1 MAYPTIDGP
10 YGLRPVNL
18 IGGQVFAGATR
29 QRRIVNSNASSIGFG
44 DPVKFD
50 SNGCVVV
57 CTETTAAPTTG
68 FAGVFMGVTFVSS
81 VTGQPTFSQAW
92 ISGTAVAS
100 NTNIIAYIC
109 EDPDQL
115 FQVCGVSGTTVVST
129 TSGFTYTDVGLN
141 VSMVANTLN
150 TTTKDSRYAVDI
162 ASGAVT
168 ATLPLRVIDV
178 VPDTAFTYSGT
189 LYYPEVIVKFNAPHA
204 ISTSTSTS
212 SGGITTTTTTTT
224 VLTGGHAYNN
234 PVGL

>member
-1 MAYPTIDGP
+1 MAYPTISGP

-29 QRRIVNSNASSIGFG
+29 QRRIVNSSASSIGFG

-68 FAGVFMGVTFVSS
+68 FAGVFMGCTFVSA

-92 ISGTAVAS
+92 ISGTSIAS
-100 NTNIIAYIC
+100 NTYIVAYIC

-162 ASGAVT
+162 ASGAT
-168 ATLPLRVIDV
+168 TQTLPLRVIDV

-189 LYYPEVIVKFNAPHA
+189 LYYPEIIVKFNAA
-204 ISTSTSTS
+204 YVVQAT
-212 SGGITTTTTTTT
+212 G
-224 VLTGGHAYNN
+224 VVTGGHAYNN

>member
-1 MAYPTIDGP
+1 MAYPTISGP
-10 YGLRPVNL
+10 YGLRPINL

-29 QRRIVNSNASSIGFG
+29 QRRIVNSSASSIGFG

-50 SNGCVVV
+50 NNGCVVV

-68 FAGVFMGVTFVSS
+68 FAGVFMGCTFVSA

-100 NTNIIAYIC
+100 NTYIIAYIC

-129 TSGFTYTDVGLN
+129 TSGFTYTDIGLN
-141 VSMVANTLN
+141 VAMVANTLN

-162 ASGAVT
+162 ATGAT
-168 ATLPLRVIDV
+168 TQTLPLRIIDV
-178 VPDTAFTYSGT
+178 VPDTAFTYSST
-189 LYYPEVIVKFNAPHA
+189 IYYPEIIVKFNAPYVVQA
-204 ISTSTSTS
+204 T
-212 SGGITTTTTTTT
+212 G
-224 VLTGGHAYNN
+224 VVTGGHAYNN

>member
-1 MAYPTIDGP
+1 MAYPTISGP

-29 QRRIVNSNASSIGFG
+29 QRRIVNSSASSIGFG

-50 SNGCVVV
+50 SNGCIVV

-68 FAGVFMGVTFVSS
+68 FAGVFMGCTFVSS

-100 NTNIIAYIC
+100 NTYIVAYVC

-129 TSGFTYTDVGLN
+129 TSGFQYTDIGLN
-141 VSMVANTLN
+141 VTMVANTLN

-162 ASGAVT
+162 AGQAVT
-168 ATLPLRVIDV
+168 ATYPLRIVDV

-189 LYYPEVIVKFNAPHA
+189 VYYPEIIVKFNAPYVVQA
-204 ISTSTSTS
+204 T
-212 SGGITTTTTTTT
+212 G
-224 VLTGGHAYNN
+224 VVTGGHAYNN

>member
-1 MAYPTIDGP
+1 MAYPTISGP
-10 YGLRPVNL
+10 YGLRPINL

-29 QRRIVNSNASSIGFG
+29 QRRIYSSSASSIGFG

-57 CTETTAAPTTG
+57 CTETTAAPATG
-68 FAGVFMGVTFVSS
+68 FAGVFMGCQFVSS

-92 ISGTAVAS
+92 IANTSVAS
-100 NTNIIAYIC
+100 NTDIIAYIC

-129 TSGFTYTDVGLN
+129 TSGFTYTDIGLN
-141 VSMVANTLN
+141 VSLVANTLN

-168 ATLPLRVIDV
+168 ATLPMRVIDV

-189 LYYPEVIVKFNAPHA
+189 VYYPEIIVKFNAAHVVQA
-204 ISTSTSTS
+204 T
-212 SGGITTTTTTTT
+212 G
-224 VLTGGHAYNN
+224 VVTGGHAYNN

>member
-1 MAYPTIDGP
+1 MAYPTISGP
-10 YGLRPVNL
+10 YGLRPINL

-29 QRRIVNSNASSIGFG
+29 QRRIVNSSASSIGFG

-50 SNGCVVV
+50 NNGCVVV

-68 FAGVFMGVTFVSS
+68 FAGVFMGCTFVSS

-100 NTNIIAYIC
+100 NTYIIAYIC

-129 TSGFTYTDVGLN
+129 TSGFTYTDIGLN
-141 VSMVANTLN
+141 VAMVANTLN

-162 ASGAVT
+162 ATGAT
-168 ATLPLRVIDV
+168 TQTLPLRIIDV
-178 VPDTAFTYSGT
+178 VPDTAFTYSST
-189 LYYPEVIVKFNAPHA
+189 IYYPEIIVKFNAPYVVQA
-204 ISTSTSTS
+204 T
-212 SGGITTTTTTTT
+212 G
-224 VLTGGHAYNN
+224 VVTGGHAYNN

>member
-1 MAYPTIDGP
+1 MAYPTISGP
-10 YGLRPVNL
+10 YGLRPINL

-29 QRRIVNSNASSIGFG
+29 QRRIVNSSASSIGFG

-50 SNGCVVV
+50 NNGCIVV
-57 CTETTAAPTTG
+57 CTETTAAPVTG
-68 FAGVFMGVTFVSS
+68 FAGVFMGCTFVSA

-100 NTNIIAYIC
+100 NTYIVAYVC

-129 TSGFTYTDVGLN
+129 TSGFQYTDIGLN
-141 VSMVANTLN
+141 VAMVANTLN

-162 ASGAVT
+162 ATGAT
-168 ATLPLRVIDV
+168 TQTLPLPIIDV
-178 VPDTAFTYSGT
+178 VQATG
-189 LYYPEVIVKFNAPHA
+189 VV
-204 ISTSTSTS
+204 
-212 SGGITTTTTTTT
+212 
-224 VLTGGHAYNN
+224 TGGHAYNN

>member
-29 QRRIVNSNASSIGFG
+29 QRRIYSSSASSIGFG

-50 SNGCVVV
+50 SNGCIVV

-68 FAGVFMGVTFVSS
+68 FAGVFMGCTFVSS

-92 ISGTAVAS
+92 IANTSVAS

-115 FQVCGVSGTTVVST
+115 FQVCGVSGTTVVSS
-129 TSGFTYTDVGLN
+129 TSGFTYTDIGLN

-150 TTTKDSRYAVDI
+150 TTTRDSRYAVDI

-189 LYYPEVIVKFNAPHA
+189 IYYPEIIVKFNAPYV
-204 ISTSTSTS
+204 SS
-212 SGGITTTTTTTT
+212 SGGITST
-224 VLTGGHAYNN
+224 VTGGHAYNN

>member
-1 MAYPTIDGP
+1 MAYPTISGP
-10 YGLRPVNL
+10 YGLRPINL

-29 QRRIVNSNASSIGFG
+29 QRRIYAASAESIGFG

-50 SNGCVVV
+50 SNGCIVV
-57 CTETTAAPTTG
+57 CDETTAAPVTG
-68 FAGVFMGVTFVSS
+68 FAGVFMGCTFVSA

-92 ISGTAVAS
+92 IKNTSIAS

-129 TSGFTYTDVGLN
+129 TSGFQYTDIGLN
-141 VSMVANTLN
+141 VAMVANTLN

-162 ASGAVT
+162 ATGAT
-168 ATLPLRVIDV
+168 TQTLPLRIVDV
-178 VPDTAFTYSGT
+178 VPDTAFTYSST
-189 LYYPEVIVKFNAPHA
+189 VYYPEIIVKFNAPYVVQA
-204 ISTSTSTS
+204 T
-212 SGGITTTTTTTT
+212 G
-224 VLTGGHAYNN
+224 VVTGGHAYYN

>member
-1 MAYPTIDGP
+1 MAYPTISGP

-29 QRRIVNSNASSIGFG
+29 QRRIVNSSASSIGFG

-68 FAGVFMGVTFVSS
+68 FAGVFMGCTFVSS

-92 ISGTAVAS
+92 ISGTSVAS
-100 NTNIIAYIC
+100 NTYIIAYIC

-129 TSGFTYTDVGLN
+129 TSGFTYTDIGLN
-141 VSMVANTLN
+141 VAMVANTLN

-162 ASGAVT
+162 ASGAT
-168 ATLPLRVIDV
+168 TQTLPLRVIDV
-178 VPDTAFTYSGT
+178 VPDTAFTSSGT
-189 LYYPEVIVKFNAPHA
+189 LYYPEIIVKFNAA
-204 ISTSTSTS
+204 YVVQAT
-212 SGGITTTTTTTT
+212 G
-224 VLTGGHAYNN
+224 VVTGGHAYNN

>member
-1 MAYPTIDGP
+1 MAYPTISGP

-29 QRRIVNSNASSIGFG
+29 QRRIVNSSASSIGFG

-50 SNGCVVV
+50 NNGCVVV
-57 CTETTAAPTTG
+57 CTETTSAPTTG
-68 FAGVFMGVTFVSS
+68 FAGVFMGCTFVSA

-92 ISGTAVAS
+92 ISGTAIAS
-100 NTNIIAYIC
+100 NTYIVAYIC

-129 TSGFTYTDVGLN
+129 TSGFTYTDIGLN

-162 ASGAVT
+162 ASGAT
-168 ATLPLRVIDV
+168 TQTLPLRVIDV

-189 LYYPEVIVKFNAPHA
+189 LYYPEIIVKFNAA
-204 ISTSTSTS
+204 YVVQAT
-212 SGGITTTTTTTT
+212 G
-224 VLTGGHAYNN
+224 VVTGGHAYNN